1 MHHQPLPTSRTSVS
15 PLFPTD
21 HPQPSLYIPHVPQ
34 NVFLQEILSQVGDIE
49 SIDWIDW
56 VEPQQAYVHFSM
68 WYDTPLAE
76 KLYATI
82 MDDDDDASSSYRL
95 YDTDNKKY
103 IICRR
108 NRHPVPRYRGPFSR
122 EYFIAAIDAFEKY
135 GVSDVKRKHIRFTD
149 EDLETEVKVDDYY
162 VDVSLPLPTLAADT
176 NKNIHQLAAEYEWW
190 LKTSLQITDHPQEQ
204 QQ

>member
-1 MHHQPLPTSRTSVS
+1 MHQPLTTSRTSVS
-15 PLFPTD
+15 PLFPTTPENQP
-21 HPQPSLYIPHVPQ
+21 HQPSLYIPHVPQ

-49 SIDWIDW
+49 SIDW

-82 MDDDDDASSSYRL
+82 MDDDDDDASSSYRL

-135 GVSDVKRKHIRFTD
+135 GVLDVKRKHIRFDD
-149 EDLETEVKVDDYY
+149 EDDLETEAELDDYY
-162 VDVSLPLPTLAADT
+162 VDVSSPTLAADT

-190 LKTSLQITDHPQEQ
+190 LKTSLQITDHPQQ